1 MGSVPDGDPDWLR
14 DAIAVSDDDTQPDA
28 DDDGHDDADAD
39 ALDDGAT
46 LVVTLTEELALALV
60 DAAGLADADA
70 ATDTDGEHD
79 ATGSVNGLPTA
90 EPASTVHAFAPCV
103 LFDPTPS
110 NTTVPR
116 ASSTRNDVAGTAP
129 WPLSHAHPFDSDE
142 PLPGV
147 SEHAAAA
154 APPLAWSHSTGSP
167 AGDDDASET
176 VNHRR
181 VSAGRPMMPAM
192 STDTTL

>member
-14 DAIAVSDDDTQPDA
+14 DANAERDDDTQPDA
-28 DDDGHDDADAD
+28 DDDGLGDADAD
-39 ALDDGAT
+39 VLDDGAA
-46 LVVTLTEELALALV
+46 LAVTLTEELELTLE

-70 ATDTDGEHD
+70 PADTDGEHD

-90 EPASTVHAFAPCV
+90 EPASTVHAFTPYV

-116 ASSTRNDVAGTAP
+116 ASSTRNDAAGMAP
-129 WPLSHAHPFDSDE
+129 WPLSHAHPVAKDE
-142 PLPGV
+142 PLLGV
-147 SEHAAAA
+147 SEHDAAS

-167 AGDDDASET
+167 TDDDDASET

-181 VSAGRPMMPAM
+181 VSAGRPMMPVM